1 MQAPIGPA
9 ATAELVASVSATG
22 ALGTLAASWTP
33 LAELR
38 EELAWLRSSCTPPFC
53 VNLVLAFEQRE
64 RLMTA
69 LDSGASFVS
78 FSWGVDA
85 ELIRAARNA
94 GAYVLVQVGTLAEA
108 REAAAAKADALIV
121 QGVEAGG
128 HVQSKAPLLKLLEA
142 VRRELKIPLVAA
154 GGIAYTADV
163 ADAREAGADA
173 VACGTIFLA
182 AEEADVHPVY
192 LDHLIGAG
200 AAQTTLT
207 TVFDGGWA
215 NAPHRVIHNDTV
227 LAWEAAGMPEHGRRP
242 GDGEQVATRNGQQ
255 VLRYD
260 DVQPTRDTRGDIS
273 LMAMY
278 AGTSVR
284 GIERREPAHRIVE
297 GLTTGL

>member
-33 LAELR
+33 LAELS

-78 FSWGVDA
+78 FSWGLDA

-128 HVQSKAPLLKLLEA
+128 HVQSKAPLLKLRGGQTGA
-142 VRRELKIPLVAA
+142 QDPACRCGRNRR
-154 GGIAYTADV
+154 Y
-163 ADAREAGADA
+163 
-173 VACGTIFLA
+173 
-182 AEEADVHPVY
+182 
-192 LDHLIGAG
+192 
-200 AAQTTLT
+200 
-207 TVFDGGWA
+207 
-215 NAPHRVIHNDTV
+215 
-227 LAWEAAGMPEHGRRP
+227 RR
-242 GDGEQVATRNGQQ
+242 RC
-255 VLRYD
+255 
-260 DVQPTRDTRGDIS
+260 
-273 LMAMY
+273 
-278 AGTSVR
+278 
-284 GIERREPAHRIVE
+284 
-297 GLTTGL
+297 